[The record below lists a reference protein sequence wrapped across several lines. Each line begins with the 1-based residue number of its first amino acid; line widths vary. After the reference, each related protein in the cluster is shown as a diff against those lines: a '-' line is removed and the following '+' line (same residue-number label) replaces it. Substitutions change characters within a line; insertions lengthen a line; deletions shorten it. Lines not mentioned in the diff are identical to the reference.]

1 MSTTLTHF
9 KRFIFAVS
17 HAALVTAMVAFSAPA
32 QAELDGP
39 IPDNL
44 KITDTKVGTGEEAKI
59 DDKVKVHYTGWLED
73 GTQFDSSRGHDRPFS
88 FRLGAGRV
96 IRGWDLGVR
105 GMRVGGKRELVIPP
119 ELGYGPNG
127 YPGSI
132 PPSATLKFE
141 VELLEITGPGFVNI
155 DNAKF
160 KELMAQGM
168 PVVDVRRAE
177 EWKQTGVV
185 EGSKRIT
192 AFDGEGRL
200 IRSFLD
206 DFSEVAKK
214 DQEVILI
221 CRTGS
226 RTGSLSQALVDQVG
240 YSKIYNV
247 EKGIEDWIKTGN
259 PVVKN

>member
-1 MSTTLTHF
+1 MPSLKNTPLFFAATL
-9 KRFIFAVS
+9 VS
-17 HAALVTAMVAFSAPA
+17 MLVFGMPALAGH
-32 QAELDGP
+32 DGP
-39 IPDNL
+39 VPESL
-44 KITDTKVGTGEEAKI
+44 KITEIEVGTGDEAKV
-59 DDKVKVHYTGWLED
+59 DDKVKVHYTGWLTD

-96 IRGWDLGVR
+96 IRGWEFGVR

-119 ELGYGPNG
+119 ELGYGPKG

-132 PPSATLKFE
+132 PPNATLKFE
-141 VELLEITGPGFVNI
+141 IELLEIAGSGFINI
-155 DNAKF
+155 DNAKL
-160 KELMAQGM
+160 KDLIAQGVT
-168 PVVDVRRAE
+168 VVDVRRVE

-185 EGSKRIT
+185 EGSELIT

-200 IRSFLD
+200 VRSFFG
-206 DFSEVAKK
+206 DFTDVANK

-226 RTGSLSQALVDQVG
+226 RTLSLSKALADQAG
-240 YSKIYNV
+240 YTKVYNV
-247 EKGIEDWIKTGN
+247 EKGIEDWIKQGN